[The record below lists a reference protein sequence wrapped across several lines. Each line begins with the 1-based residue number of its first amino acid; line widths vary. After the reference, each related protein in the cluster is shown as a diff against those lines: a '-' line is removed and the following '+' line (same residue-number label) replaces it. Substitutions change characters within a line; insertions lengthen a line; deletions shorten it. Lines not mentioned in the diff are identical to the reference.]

1 MGIPLDLG
9 NICGPQSPTA
19 NRQHSA
25 TAPTT
30 PARGDDLPAVMT
42 ADEVAALLRVD
53 RKTVYDAVKDGT
65 LPALRLRKVIRF
77 SREEVLQFL
86 RGNTRPR
93 SSRSSR

>member
-1 MGIPLDLG
+1 MSIPLDLG
-9 NICGPQSPTA
+9 NISGAQSQPA
-19 NRQHSA
+19 IREPAPIAS
-25 TAPTT
+25 APT
-30 PARGDDLPAVMT
+30 GSKDLPAVMT
-42 ADEVAALLRVD
+42 ADELAAFLRVD
-53 RKTVYDAVKDGT
+53 RKTVYDAVQDGT

>member
-1 MGIPLDLG
+1 MGIPLDLE
-9 NICGPQSPTA
+9 NICSPQSPTA

-25 TAPTT
+25 TAPT
-30 PARGDDLPAVMT
+30 PARSDDLPAVMT
-42 ADEVAALLRVD
+42 ADEVAAFLRVD
-53 RKTVYDAVKDGT
+53 RKTVYDAVKNGT

-77 SREEVLQFL
+77 CREEVLQFL